1 MLRWLWRRRS
11 RLGQFAATLAVSVGL
26 LWLTLY
32 TVDFGQIGD
41 TFRRANPIYLLP
53 IAATFAVQYWL
64 IAVRWQQLV
73 LHLRPVSVRA
83 ALPRVLIASSAR
95 AVAPFLLDQLLMVQ
109 ISARAFGIGR
119 AELSGAEFISRL
131 MEGFV
136 YALFL
141 LTTILVLPVG
151 PAFIGLAAFM
161 LFGTITG
168 FALIFWLTRPRAAA
182 PALPGATGRWINESI
197 WEPVLQ
203 GLHSIRNVRQARN
216 IFLLSVAIAFT
227 ESVFYG
233 LVGLALGIRTNPVT
247 YLFLESAGNIG
258 AAIPFTQG
266 GTGSL
271 FLIQRAF
278 DAAGEGVSVAT
289 AYALALQALIS
300 LPLVLLGPLAAYAMR
315 LTPGELFALR
325 IHIDREEEKPQS

>member
-1 MLRWLWRRRS
+1 MRWLWRWRA
-11 RLGQFAATLAVSVGL
+11 RLGQFAATLVVSVAL
-26 LWLTLY
+26 LWITLA
-32 TVDFGQIGD
+32 TVDFGQIGR
-41 TFRRANPIYLLP
+41 TFSHANPLYLPP

-73 LHLRPVSVRA
+73 RHLRPVSLRA

-141 LTTILVLPVG
+141 LATILVLPVG
-151 PAFIGLAAFM
+151 PAFVGLAAFM
-161 LFGTITG
+161 LFGTIAG
-168 FALIFWLTRPRAAA
+168 FALVFWLTRRRA
-182 PALPGATGRWINESI
+182 PTPPLPGATGRWIGESI
-197 WEPVLQ
+197 WEPAVR
-203 GLHSIRNVRQARN
+203 GLHSIRNGRQARN
-216 IFLLSVAIAFT
+216 IFLLSMAIALT
-227 ESVFYG
+227 EALFYG
-233 LVGLALGIRTNPVT
+233 LVGLALGIHTNPVT

-258 AAIPFTQG
+258 AAIPFTQV

-278 DAAGEGVSVAT
+278 DAAGESVSVAT

-300 LPLVLLGPLAAYAMR
+300 LPLVLLGPVAAYAMQ

-325 IHIDREEEKPQS
+325 IHIDHHDDEPGA